1 MTISIPDEIL
11 EDITAEEIKLDI
23 ALSLFVRG
31 KVSIGKAARI
41 AEMNRFQ
48 FQSILTERKIPV
60 IQYTDL
66 DEELQRLKKTYFT
79 SKSTTTASVFGTA

>member
-66 DEELQRLKKTYFT
+66 DEELQRL
-79 SKSTTTASVFGTA
+79 